1 MTDFNAV
8 YIKPQFDNSEKYDG
22 RFDYNISE
30 RNRFFARGTI
40 AHLDQASRYS
50 GDVPGSHGSST
61 KNQWN
66 QTFATNWT
74 SLLNPSTIAV
84 LQFSYR
90 NLPFR
95 NIPSAGDELFAIPIN
110 DVNPEPPYAGP
121 PAIAIGNNGL
131 GISPLFDRLL
141 FNVSEDYGYTFD
153 PSVTKTTGGHTFK
166 AGFTYLHGWK
176 TTEIASPPYGRF
188 TTASDFNNA
197 RSTTSATG
205 DAFGDFLLGYP
216 STTDVTIGDV
226 GGFHKKTNWHAFF
239 QDDWKITSR
248 LTLNLGLRYDN
259 FGFFEEKYGRAA
271 VADFN
276 TGSIVIPDGS
286 RGQVH
291 PAFQQ
296 FNSRYVEAG
305 EAGLPNTFVNP
316 NKSDFAPRIGAAYR
330 IKPDFVIRG
339 GFGVYYVDYTINEF
353 RNSIN
358 VAPFVRRAQLTRTLL
373 VGQGLDVNS
382 TYTFQNPTANSSAA
396 GADTQLTTLDGFNP
410 DYPTM
415 RLYSWN
421 FTIEKDL
428 GAGLGLRTSYV
439 GNIGRHLSRS
449 VRINA
454 CAPGPTE
461 CLSRPAS
468 DRTARK
474 FSQFGID
481 AGQRAGDG
489 ESNYNAWEVELQKRF
504 SNGLLF
510 DVNYAW
516 TRAFSLQYQASDP
529 VSNPLSRYDY
539 GQVPAQ
545 PRSVF
550 HWNYVYELP
559 FGRGKRWGSSMNP
572 VVAGIF
578 GGWQLSGIGTWQS
591 GTALT
596 VTAGVGQSP
605 TGATANRAD
614 RVADGK
620 RDHDGLSRGEKAF
633 QWFDTSAYRVPA
645 FVDPAATRPT
655 RQFGSAGVGTVY
667 GPSFFT
673 YDATAQKNFYIA
685 EKFKLQMRV
694 EVFNPFN
701 VVMLADPDTNASSA
715 NFGRIRTSNVN
726 YTPRNIQ
733 LGMRLDF

>member
-1 MTDFNAV
+1 MAV
-8 YIKPQFDNSEKYDG
+8 ED
-22 RFDYNISE
+22 RFIP
-30 RNRFFARGTI
+30 RFSSSTADTLRRAKRVCRILLSIRTR
-40 AHLDQASRYS
+40 ATLRHESAPLT
-50 GDVPGSHGSST
+50 GSHRTSSSAADSVFT
-61 KNQWN
+61 
-66 QTFATNWT
+66 TSTTRSTSFAT
-74 SLLNPSTIAV
+74 
-84 LQFSYR
+84 
-90 NLPFR
+90 
-95 NIPSAGDELFAIPIN
+95 
-110 DVNPEPPYAGP
+110 
-121 PAIAIGNNGL
+121 
-131 GISPLFDRLL
+131 
-141 FNVSEDYGYTFD
+141 
-153 PSVTKTTGGHTFK
+153 
-166 AGFTYLHGWK
+166 
-176 TTEIASPPYGRF
+176 
-188 TTASDFNNA
+188 
-197 RSTTSATG
+197 RST
-205 DAFGDFLLGYP
+205 
-216 STTDVTIGDV
+216 
-226 GGFHKKTNWHAFF
+226 
-239 QDDWKITSR
+239 SR
-248 LTLNLGLRYDN
+248 RSCA
-259 FGFFEEKYGRAA
+259 GR
-271 VADFN
+271 N
-276 TGSIVIPDGS
+276 C
-286 RGQVH
+286 
-291 PAFQQ
+291 
-296 FNSRYVEAG
+296 
-305 EAGLPNTFVNP
+305 
-316 NKSDFAPRIGAAYR
+316 
-330 IKPDFVIRG
+330 
-339 GFGVYYVDYTINEF
+339 
-353 RNSIN
+353 
-358 VAPFVRRAQLTRTLL
+358 RARLL
-373 VGQGLDVNS
+373 VGQGLNVNS
-382 TYTFQNPTANSSAA
+382 IYTFQNPTANSSAA

-474 FSQFGID
+474 LPQFGID

-539 GQVPAQ
+539 GPVPAQ

-633 QWFDTSAYRVPA
+633 QWFDTSRLPGPGLRRSRC
-645 FVDPAATRPT
+645 DPSDAPVWQRGSRHCLRSELLHIRCHRPEELLHRGEVQASDESGSVQSFQCCDARRSRYECVQRQLRTDPHIQRELYAA
-655 RQFGSAGVGTVY
+655 
-667 GPSFFT
+667 
-673 YDATAQKNFYIA
+673 
-685 EKFKLQMRV
+685 
-694 EVFNPFN
+694 
-701 VVMLADPDTNASSA
+701 
-715 NFGRIRTSNVN
+715 
-726 YTPRNIQ
+726 
-733 LGMRLDF
+733 